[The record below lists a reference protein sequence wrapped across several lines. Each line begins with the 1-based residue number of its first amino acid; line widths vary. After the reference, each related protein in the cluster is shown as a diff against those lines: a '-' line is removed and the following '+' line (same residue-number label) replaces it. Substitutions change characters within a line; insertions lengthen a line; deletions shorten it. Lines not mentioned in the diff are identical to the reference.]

1 MGDSDCGGCKKREEN
16 IYWSHFQTVQFF
28 QILSGHYDLQ
38 LAIPQKFA
46 DNLREKLADSVS
58 LKGPCGAIWNVDLE
72 ADGDKLYL
80 KYGWKEF
87 VEEHSLRENDV
98 LVFKYNG
105 NLQFDVT
112 MFDGLTLC
120 EKEASYFIRHCEHR
134 ELTIRAITNGTAT
147 PISYHD
153 AAANESSHE
162 EFEVTARENLRKGYA
177 SIQQSTQAY
186 GRPRKRPKSGSGGP
200 SHVYPLQLKS
210 NRRPVTEDEKGKA
223 IQAASAAAVGDS
235 FTVIMQECHVYKGFF
250 LTIPAEW
257 ARSHLPQKNINVS
270 LHVNEKTWLAKC
282 YYKTSSHGLAGSGW
296 KNFALD
302 NFLEKDD
309 ACVFSLVSQSDNS
322 VIFNVRIFRVV
333 EEVVAPNR
341 VIGTPSRK
349 SMQPT

>member
-162 EFEVTARENLRKGYA
+162 EFE
-177 SIQQSTQAY
+177 
-186 GRPRKRPKSGSGGP
+186 
-200 SHVYPLQLKS
+200 
-210 NRRPVTEDEKGKA
+210 
-223 IQAASAAAVGDS
+223 
-235 FTVIMQECHVYKGFF
+235 
-250 LTIPAEW
+250 TIPAEW

-333 EEVVAPNR
+333 EDVVAPNR
-341 VIGTPSRK
+341 VVGTPSRK